1 MFLDVSTTGG
11 ICFLATIAD
20 SLLGFPTQEK
30 DKMADSRKHWSKISD
45 SSENKEEKWKV
56 THRQGN
62 ISANY

>member
-45 SSENKEEKWKV
+45 SSENKEEK
-56 THRQGN
+56 
-62 ISANY
+62 